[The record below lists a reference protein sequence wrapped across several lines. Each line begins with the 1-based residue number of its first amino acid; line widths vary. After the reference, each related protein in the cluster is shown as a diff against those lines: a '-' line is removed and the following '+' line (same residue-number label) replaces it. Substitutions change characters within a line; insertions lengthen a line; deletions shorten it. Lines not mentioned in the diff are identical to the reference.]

1 MIRMSIGLTRLP
13 ALTQEEF
20 LDHWRNQHA
29 PLVTSVSG
37 VLGIRKYTQLVP
49 LSGSEC
55 IHIPPGSR
63 FDGVAEID
71 FDSVE
76 IVTSGHRSEEARAAI
91 RQLAMDEAAFVDTE
105 KSVRWWGRVESIL

>member
-1 MIRMSIGLTRLP
+1 MSIGLTRLP
-13 ALTQEEF
+13 SLTQSEF
-20 LDHWRNQHA
+20 ISHWRNHHA
-29 PLVTSVSG
+29 PLVISVSHL
-37 VLGIRKYTQLVP
+37 LGIRKYTQLVP
-49 LSGSEC
+49 LSGSER
-55 IHIPPGSR
+55 ILIPPGSG

-105 KSVRWWGRVESIL
+105 KSVRWWGRIESIL